1 MIPIKK
7 YKNYPGWKT
16 KKDLMTEVKII
27 LMVQMIKC
35 RNCNSKDLKKVIFIG
50 KQVVFDISQ
59 KNK

>member
-27 LMVQMIKC
+27 
-35 RNCNSKDLKKVIFIG
+35 
-50 KQVVFDISQ
+50 FDGS
-59 KNK
+59 ND